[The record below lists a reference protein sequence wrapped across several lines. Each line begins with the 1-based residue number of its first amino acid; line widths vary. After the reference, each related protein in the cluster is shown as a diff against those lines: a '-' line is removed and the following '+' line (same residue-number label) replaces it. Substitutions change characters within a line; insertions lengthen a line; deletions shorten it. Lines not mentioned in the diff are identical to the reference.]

1 MIERLSRYWSSLT
14 WAKILVGLVL
24 AAALVVVGTLFGE
37 RIVTWLIA
45 FWQRLTWS
53 EILLFI
59 ALFLVSLI
67 LSFIAIG
74 VVMVKIPA
82 NYFSS
87 HYKQDFL
94 PGSHWTVRWGA
105 VIVKNI
111 FGLFLIV
118 LGILLSLPGVP
129 GQGILTILL
138 GLIMIDI
145 PGKRPIEARIIK
157 RPTVLAAMNNLRAKY
172 NKPPLELD

>member
-1 MIERLSRYWSSLT
+1 MTEWLNEIWSSLT
-14 WAKILVGLVL
+14 LGRVL
-24 AAALVVVGTLFGE
+24 LGAGV
-37 RIVTWLIA
+37 
-45 FWQRLTWS
+45 
-53 EILLFI
+53 FI
-59 ALFLVSLI
+59 GSLLVSFL
-67 LSFIAIG
+67 AIG

-87 HYKQDFL
+87 HYKEDFL
-94 PGSHWTVRWGA
+94 PNSSWAVRWGA
-105 VIVKNI
+105 VIAKNI

-157 RPTVLAAMNNLRAKY
+157 RPAVLAAVNNLRERYA
-172 NKPPLELD
+172 KPPLILD